1 MGFFFHIGR
10 YFSLLI
16 RVFARPEK
24 FGVFIRQT
32 FKEIDDIG
40 IQSLGI
46 ISIISIFMGAEVV
59 IQAALST
66 DSPLIPKYL
75 IGFTARQ
82 SIVLEFSSSFMCLI
96 LAGKVGS
103 RIASEI
109 GTMRISE
116 QIDALETMGVNSA
129 SYLIQPKI
137 VAALFIFPFLTILSM
152 VIGLG
157 GGYLAGVLGG
167 LTAPSDYIYGLQIQF
182 RVYDIIYALIKVE
195 FFAFIIASVSS
206 YYGYYAYGGS
216 LEVGRASTKAVVM
229 SSILILFISYL
240 LTQILLT

>member
-1 MGFFFHIGR
+1 
-10 YFSLLI
+10 
-16 RVFARPEK
+16 
-24 FGVFIRQT
+24 
-32 FKEIDDIG
+32 
-40 IQSLGI
+40 
-46 ISIISIFMGAEVV
+46 
-59 IQAALST
+59 
-66 DSPLIPKYL
+66 
-75 IGFTARQ
+75 
-82 SIVLEFSSSFMCLI
+82 
-96 LAGKVGS
+96 
-103 RIASEI
+103 
-109 GTMRISE
+109 
-116 QIDALETMGVNSA
+116 
-129 SYLIQPKI
+129 
-137 VAALFIFPFLTILSM
+137 M

>member
-1 MGFFFHIGR
+1 
-10 YFSLLI
+10 
-16 RVFARPEK
+16 
-24 FGVFIRQT
+24 
-32 FKEIDDIG
+32 
-40 IQSLGI
+40 
-46 ISIISIFMGAEVV
+46 MGAEVV

>member
-1 MGFFFHIGR
+1 MGFFFHIAR

-59 IQAALST
+59 FQAALST

-109 GTMRISE
+109 GTTRISE

>member
-10 YFSLLI
+10 YFSLLT

-24 FGVFIRQT
+24 FGVFIKQT
-32 FKEIDDIG
+32 FKEMDEIG

-116 QIDALETMGVNSA
+116 QIDALEIMGVNSA

-195 FFAFIIASVSS
+195 FFAFIISSVSS